1 LGSIAALV
9 GAALVGGIAGW
20 VLARAFFAV
29 ETERSNE
36 DLIDAARR
44 ATLAEVRLTEERA
57 AHQSLIDDHAR
68 LVEQYETLQV
78 GLTVDLTD
86 SVMALNGGMP
96 EVIRPQPEVIPTPP
110 AAPEVEPPSAD
121 LNAREMN
128 VRSRVAEI
136 ARRTMGDE
144 PVEDDLQAIHGVGPK
159 INGMLLEMGFSSYRQ
174 IASLTPKDLTYL
186 TEALDS
192 FRGRIERDDWVGSAA
207 TLYAEKYGNS
217 G

>member
-1 LGSIAALV
+1 MGSVAALV

-44 ATLAEVRLTEERA
+44 ATLAEVRLAEERA
-57 AHQSLIDDHAR
+57 AHQSLIGDHAR

-86 SVMALNGGMP
+86 STMALNSGMP
-96 EVIRPQPEVIPTPP
+96 EVTQPLTAVQQPSPKV
-110 AAPEVEPPSAD
+110 PEVEPPSAD
-121 LNAREMN
+121 LNSREMN

-136 ARRTMGDE
+136 ARRTMGDT
-144 PVEDDLQAIHGVGPK
+144 PVEDDLQAIRGVGPK

-174 IASLTPKDLTYL
+174 IASLTPEDLTHL
-186 TEALDS
+186 TEALVS

-207 TLYAEKYGNS
+207 TLYAEKYGDS